1 MLDLFYAPTPNGHK
15 VTLLLEE
22 IGIPYRITPIN
33 IMKDD
38 QFNPDFLAI
47 APNNRIPAL
56 VDHDPLTGNKAM
68 PLFESG
74 AILEYL
80 ADKYGQFLPKDGAE
94 RYKTLQWLHW
104 QMGGLGPMAGQNHHF
119 GRFAPEQ
126 IPYAI
131 SRYVKETARLY
142 GVLDKQL
149 EDRDYITGAYSIAD
163 MAAYPWVAY
172 YEWQQQD
179 LDDFPNLKK
188 WVERITTREATAR
201 AYARAEE
208 AFDWDKGLEAPSL
221 TTLKEAAAAIR

>member
-15 VTLLLEE
+15 ITLLLEE
-22 IGIPYRITPIN
+22 IGVAYRITPIN

-56 VDHDPLTGNKAM
+56 VDHEPSTGDQPL

-74 AILEYL
+74 AMLEYL
-80 ADKYGQFLPKDGAE
+80 ADKYGQFLPKEGAK
-94 RYKTLQWLHW
+94 RYETLQWLHW

-131 SRYVKETARLY
+131 SRYVKETSRLY

-149 EDRDYITGAYSIAD
+149 EGRDYITGDYSIAD

-179 LDDFPNLKK
+179 LNDFPNLKS
-188 WVERITTREATAR
+188 WVERIAAREATVR

-208 AFDWDKGLEAPSL
+208 AFDWDKGLEESGL
-221 TTLKEAAAAIR
+221 KTLKEAAAAIS